1 MYMKGY
7 TLKSFH
13 LCFLSHHFSPSRKII
28 VTLVVS
34 EVFMH
39 IQTNIN
45 AYSFLYFSLVKQPFL
60 FYSMQ
65 MCYPYANTSVL
76 YTVFSAPC
84 FILTHCYS
92 LELAIVIRA
101 VHKSLW
107 NLRYLYFVLIVHY
120 LVILESE

>member
-1 MYMKGY
+1 MYMKRY

-13 LCFLSHHFSPSRKII
+13 LCFFSHYFSPSRVII
-28 VTLVVS
+28 VTLVT

-39 IQTNIN
+39 IQTNTN
-45 AYSFLYFSLVKQPFL
+45 TYSFLYFTFVKQPFL
-60 FYSMQ
+60 FYNMQ

-84 FILTHCYS
+84 FILTHCCS

-101 VHKSLW
+101 VHKS
-107 NLRYLYFVLIVHY
+107 
-120 LVILESE
+120 